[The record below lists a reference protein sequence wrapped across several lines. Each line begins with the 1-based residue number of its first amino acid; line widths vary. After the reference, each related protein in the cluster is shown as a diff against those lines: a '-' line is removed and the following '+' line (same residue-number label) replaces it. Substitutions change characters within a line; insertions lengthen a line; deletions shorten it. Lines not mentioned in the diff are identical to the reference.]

1 MDTGTFRWVL
11 IVIAILVGVGVY
23 LFGVH
28 QARLRKR
35 SATETY
41 TREEVDS
48 AIVEDE
54 QLRVELNNLNQI
66 LTEDEVDEDLED
78 IRINPA
84 RDAEKSP
91 PARPDGEIYVPTM
104 LKSRDEG
111 SLISYH
117 LRHEDF
123 RLITGE
129 EADAA
134 VKETGL
140 ELNTEGLLEFR
151 EQGELCFQVASLS
164 DPGHF
169 NEIERLDFATLGFNC
184 FIDLDTCEH
193 PRRSYESMLNK
204 IDELAGLMNV
214 KVYLPNQD
222 LLAIGDVTRIREKL
236 A

>member
-11 IVIAILVGVGVY
+11 IVIAVVVGVGVY

-28 QARLRKR
+28 QARLRR
-35 SATETY
+35 RNATETY
-41 TREEVDS
+41 TPEEVDS

-54 QLRVELNNLNQI
+54 QLRSEMDNLNQI
-66 LTEDEVDEDLED
+66 LTGDEADEDLEE

-84 RDAEKSP
+84 REVDKSP
-91 PARPDGEIYVPTM
+91 SARPDAEIYVPTM

-117 LRHEDF
+117 LRHEDL

-151 EQGELCFQVASLS
+151 EQGEVCFQVASLS

-169 NEIERLDFATLGFNC
+169 SEIEKLDFATLGFNC

-222 LLAIGDVTRIREKL
+222 LLAIDDVTRVREKL

>member
-1 MDTGTFRWVL
+1 MDASAFRWVL

-35 SATETY
+35 SAVETY
-41 TREEVDS
+41 TRDEVDS

-54 QLRVELNNLNQI
+54 QLRTELNNLNQI
-66 LTEDEVDEDLED
+66 LTEDEAVEDLEK
-78 IRINPA
+78 IQINPA
-84 RDAEKSP
+84 READKSP
-91 PARPDGEIYVPTM
+91 FARPDGEIYVPTM
-104 LKSRDEG
+104 LQSRDED

-117 LRHEDF
+117 LRREDF

-134 VKETGL
+134 VNETGL
-140 ELNTEGLLEFR
+140 ELNADGLLEFR
-151 EQGELCFQVASLS
+151 EHGEVCFQVASLS

-169 NEIERLDFATLGFNC
+169 NEIENLDFATLGFNC

-193 PRRSYESMLNK
+193 PRLSYESMLKK
-204 IDELAGLMNV
+204 IDELVGLMNV

-222 LLAIGDVTRIREKL
+222 LLAINDVTRVREKL